1 MKVKACVKIH
11 YSDETVNETQYDD
24 RLIAFRAAAKAVAF
38 RDLEDD
44 MGEVELFIDSVRFL
58 YDGWRP
64 GMEIAF
70 VAAETQEEMCGWFPE
85 WDH

>member
-1 MKVKACVKIH
+1 MEVKACVKIH
-11 YSDETVNETQYDD
+11 YSDGTVNETQYDD
-24 RLIAFRAAAKAVAF
+24 RLAAFREAAKAVAF
-38 RDLEDD
+38 RDLQDD
-44 MGEVELFIDSVRFL
+44 MGEVELFIDGVRFL

-70 VAAETQEEMCGWFPE
+70 VATEPQEEMCGWFPE